1 MTMRIFSYGGGVQ
14 STAVLVLT
22 AQGKLQYDEF
32 LFADVGADS
41 ENPGTLKYYDEIA
54 VPFAAEH
61 GIKLTRVEN
70 KISVYSEC
78 MRNNRRIIIPIYL
91 SGGRPGDRACTVDK
105 KIRRIAS
112 YIRKT
117 YKLKEHLVGLGI
129 STDEIHRAKIG
140 VSKVLGSVTQTN
152 EYPLIDLRLSR
163 HDCQRIIAEVG
174 LPIPPKSSCWFCP
187 FHRPGYWK
195 EMRQNDPEH
204 FMKAVE
210 MEKFINIKRNVLGR
224 DIVFLHPALRPL
236 EQAVDMQGNF
246 FNELEN
252 CESGFCMT

>member
-1 MTMRIFSYGGGVQ
+1 MRFFSYGGGVQ

-70 KISVYSEC
+70 KISVYQEC
-78 MRNNRRIIIPIYL
+78 MRNNRSINIPIYL
-91 SGGRPGDRACTVDK
+91 SGGMPGNRNCTVDK

-117 YKLKEHLVGLGI
+117 YGLKVQLVGLGI
-129 STDEIHRAKIG
+129 STDEIWRAKIG
-140 VSKVLGSVTQTN
+140 EVREVGSVVQRH

-163 HDCQRIIAEVG
+163 HDCQRIIAEAG

-195 EMRQNDPEH
+195 EMRANDPDH
-204 FMKAVE
+204 FAKAIE
-210 MEKFINIKRNVLGR
+210 MEKFINVKRESLGR

-246 FNELEN
+246 FNEMEN
-252 CESGFCMT
+252 CESGYCMV